1 MFNCLFLSSA
11 VRYKYRTAVV
21 LGYTVVFDMFFHW
34 SVGTFH
40 TWYLISGKSLGK
52 FYRTLKKCYSA
63 NRPAQFASFP
73 ASALSFPRCWRKANI
88 LPDVVQADLD
98 QDLSE
103 TTAKHNESLHELAV
117 LVQRLS
123 LGAVGKTP
131 DDDICD
137 ALYGLG
143 LVPGAYPSQASID
156 AAEAWIG
163 VEEKKH
169 VAFAVVEDL
178 KDDICLELFAPLAV
192 DLDDDDT
199 TPAGVQ
205 GGASSAGGKDRS
217 TKPGAVLP
225 RPPRYANVADDFGK
239 LEEVAE
245 RCRMPTVSYYL
256 RKAKLAWMT
265 EVGSRE

>member
-1 MFNCLFLSSA
+1 M
-11 VRYKYRTAVV
+11 
-21 LGYTVVFDMFFHW
+21 
-34 SVGTFH
+34 
-40 TWYLISGKSLGK
+40 
-52 FYRTLKKCYSA
+52 
-63 NRPAQFASFP
+63 
-73 ASALSFPRCWRKANI
+73 
-88 LPDVVQADLD
+88 VQADLD

-103 TTAKHNESLHELAV
+103 AAAKHNERLHELAV

-156 AAEAWIG
+156 AAEAWMG
-163 VEEKKH
+163 VEENKH

-178 KDDICLELFAPLAV
+178 KDDICLELFAPLTV
-192 DLDDDDT
+192 DLDDDDNSS
-199 TPAGVQ
+199 AGVQ
-205 GGASSAGGKDRS
+205 GGPSSAGDKDRLAQLG
-217 TKPGAVLP
+217 TVLP
-225 RPPRYANVADDFGK
+225 RPPPYADVADDFGK